1 MIVQCPQC
9 ENKYRLDEKQF
20 AGRKEIMVR
29 CKECGAGFSVLASE
43 ALSLEPDAPLP
54 KETSLSEKG
63 LQPHLPTDKNVSLA
77 VTKGALKGQ
86 VFPVTKPRVI
96 LGRAGADIVV
106 PDAEVSRKHCLLEIH
121 GTTATLLDLGS
132 TNGTFVD
139 GEQIESRELE
149 HMTEFRVGSTVFIFT
164 VTNKS

>member
-20 AGRKEIMVR
+20 AGRAEVIVR
-29 CKECGAGFSVLASE
+29 CQQCGTGFSVQARE
-43 ALSLEPDAPLP
+43 ALSLEPDEPLP
-54 KETSLSEKG
+54 KETTLNEKG
-63 LQPHLPTDKNVSLA
+63 RPPHLPADKNVSLA

-86 VFPVTKPRVI
+86 VFPVNKPRVI
-96 LGRAGADIVV
+96 VGRAGADIVV
-106 PDAEVSRKHCLLEIH
+106 ADSEVSRKHCLVEIH
-121 GTTATLLDLGS
+121 GATATLLDLGS

-139 GEQIESRELE
+139 GERIESRELE
-149 HMTEFRVGSTVFIFT
+149 HLTEFRVGSTVFIFT